1 MRSALLA
8 VIACLGLAAAGCLH
22 SSQSTLLHPPAS
34 ERQAPAIYDVTFNT
48 TRGAFTIEVHRD
60 WAPLGADRFYD
71 LARNGFYNGAAFFR
85 VLKGFVVQ
93 WGLSPDPKVN
103 AAWENANIQ
112 DDPVT
117 QSNTLGYVSFATDG
131 PNTRTTQVFI
141 NYGNNAR
148 LDKMGFAPFGRVV
161 SGMDVVNSLYGGYGE
176 GAPHGKGPSQERI
189 QKEGAAYLK
198 PNFPRLDRILTA
210 KVTTVQE

>member
-22 SSQSTLLHPPAS
+22 SSQSTLLHPPA
-34 ERQAPAIYDVTFNT
+34 RDAQAPAIYDVTFT
-48 TRGAFTIEVHRD
+48 TTQGPFVLEVHRD

-71 LARNGFYNGAAFFR
+71 LARHGFYNGCALFR

-93 WGLSPDPKVN
+93 WGLNPDPRVN

-117 QSNTLGYVSFATDG
+117 QSNTAGFLSFATDG

-148 LDKMGFAPFGRVV
+148 LDKMGFAPFGRVTR
-161 SGMDVVNSLYGGYGE
+161 GMEVVNRLYGGYGE

-189 QKEGAAYLK
+189 QKEGAAYLRAQ
-198 PNFPRLDRILTA
+198 FPKLDRILTTR
-210 KVTTVQE
+210 VTTIRR